1 MRIAL
6 VPMRVTPDDN
16 RANLRTMATWV
27 EALHARVN
35 LIAFPQIDVAP
46 LDVPVNGRRGQA
58 RQSVVDGQLDVL
70 AAFAAKR
77 NVCIAAGLLDPH
89 GSPGCRTLALADRT
103 GQLDVRKF
111 MLPEAGSNDTDAADE
126 AVGVDIMA
134 RVAGVPIGIAMG
146 RPLAGPSLPEEV
158 MGSEARVVCLL
169 LHLTGS
175 ASEIRRVAVHNP
187 PAALAALQE
196 GMRRLAVETGVHVVA
211 VNGISDDTET
221 ACGMCGG
228 IFHFDPRG
236 RPVSERRL
244 YDGEALEFEVF

>member
-1 MRIAL
+1 
-6 VPMRVTPDDN
+6 MRVTSDDN
-16 RANLRTMATWV
+16 RANLRTMARWV
-27 EALHARVN
+27 ETLHGRTN

-46 LDVPVNGRRGQA
+46 LDALADGKRGQA
-58 RQSVVDGQLDVL
+58 RQSAVDSQLDIF

-77 NVCIAAGLLDPH
+77 SVYIAAGLLDPH
-89 GSPGCRTLALADRT
+89 GPPSRRTLVLADRT

-111 MLPEAGSNDTDAADE
+111 MLPEAGSNGADAADE

-134 RVAGVPIGIAMG
+134 PIAGVPIGIAMG
-146 RPLAGPSLPEEV
+146 RPLAGPSLPEEA
-158 MGSEARVVCLL
+158 MRTGARVICLL

-196 GMRRLAVETGVHVVA
+196 AMRRLAVETRVHVVA
-211 VNGISDDTET
+211 VNGVSGDTDT

-236 RPVSERRL
+236 RLVSERRL
-244 YDGEALEFEVF
+244 YDEQALEFEIF